1 MKYFLI
7 FALLIFIG
15 CKSIPEID
23 LWIVGKWQI
32 IDSEI
37 YPVKI
42 GSFELKEN
50 SKLDF
55 KKDGNL
61 FLYDEDNK
69 PIKLFFGK
77 LKYRIDGDSLEY
89 IEYDMLIR
97 NGLKKMSDT
106 LLMNTTM
113 IPYSNLTKETFEK
126 YRYKGYNFKLIK
138 VK

>member
-1 MKYFLI
+1 MKYLLI
-7 FALLIFIG
+7 FVLLIFIG
-15 CKSIPEID
+15 CKSIPEKD

-61 FLYDEDNK
+61 FLYDENNR

-77 LKYRIDGDSLEY
+77 LKYLIDGDSLEY

-113 IPYSNLTKETFEK
+113 IPYSNLSKETFEK

>member
-7 FALLIFIG
+7 FVLLIFIG
-15 CKSIPEID
+15 CKSIPEKD

-55 KKDGNL
+55 NL
-61 FLYDEDNK
+61 L
-69 PIKLFFGK
+69 
-77 LKYRIDGDSLEY
+77 LEIY
-89 IEYDMLIR
+89 ISQTKRMKHLEMMINLILIR
-97 NGLKKMSDT
+97 LRIN
-106 LLMNTTM
+106 NYCQ
-113 IPYSNLTKETFEK
+113 IWFY
-126 YRYKGYNFKLIK
+126 LIMLGSLIYMK
-138 VK
+138 QR

>member
-15 CKSIPEID
+15 CKSIPEKD

-77 LKYRIDGDSLEY
+77 LKYRMDGDSLEY
-89 IEYDMLIR
+89 LEYDMLIR

-113 IPYSNLTKETFEK
+113 IPYSNLSKENFEK